1 MIIFY
6 TIPYILPAMIC
17 IMGFAGITSIFSF
30 IANHPIIVSILFA
43 PICIFFVIVTLVDD
57 ECCLVARIYNAIT
70 CAILQIS
77 LLLFI
82 FGVSKY
88 FLTADGGLFSIIWL
102 IIASCLEIMTH
113 LFWMEAINEYGT
125 FGKIVTGTA
134 CAIFGLLL
142 GLDMLGY

>member
-17 IMGFAGITSIFSF
+17 ILGFAGITSVFSF
-30 IANHPIIVSILFA
+30 IANNPIIVSILFA
-43 PICIFFVIVTLVDD
+43 PICIFFVIATLADD
-57 ECCLVARIYNAIT
+57 ECCLVTRIYNAIT

-88 FLTADGGLFSIIWL
+88 MLSKGAGLLTIVGLLIVSFLELL
-102 IIASCLEIMTH
+102 TH
-113 LFWMEAINEYGT
+113 LFWMTAINEYGT
-125 FGKIVTGTA
+125 FGKIITGTA

-142 GLDMLGY
+142 GLGMMGY